1 MIAMSQREF
10 MTTVKVVEV
19 GYLVKGNVLQTYS
32 FVSDRKMNQKDCKPI
47 IKEID
52 SDFIKIVYVTNKT
65 EQRPAILV
73 EDIQESEGDK

>member
-19 GYLVKGNVLQTYS
+19 GYLV
-32 FVSDRKMNQKDCKPI
+32 
-47 IKEID
+47 
-52 SDFIKIVYVTNKT
+52 
-65 EQRPAILV
+65 